1 MRKVQS
7 PLQNIIASHAAKI
20 AIIRRFAFHAHR
32 LLPRLE
38 RNTRLAKRAL
48 NVPLVLLDI
57 SDGSKITIARVA
69 GEGSAARRLALRERA
84 EGYVE
89 SILQTQTPLIFDQ
102 RSQQGQLQTHPVTQS
117 YGVAA
122 YIAVPILN
130 EQGIP
135 VGLLSALDERD
146 RVWNESDVATLHDC
160 AEMIAEIVSAEIA
173 TRNPSPVG
181 FLTQD
186 ALMAVSELLQEGIIV
201 ADRQDRLV
209 YANQRIVQLSG
220 YDSEELM
227 TSPTWCQLTQLEQE
241 LQAQNAHQQGQDNAR
256 YVLELVR
263 KDGKHWWAQVV
274 NKPLYDTIG
283 NPIGTIR
290 LFSDISEHQ
299 QLLKHTLQLQ
309 RQDIIGQITLGIT
322 HDFNNLLTIVLGSTQ
337 LAMMEASEDQQ
348 LYHDL
353 DEIYQAANR
362 ASRITRQILAFAR
375 NQSFEPSPVD
385 LNELMVDVSKLLRR
399 IIHSQIEIVPLID
412 PQASYVEADIG
423 YLEQL
428 LLNLALNARD
438 LMPQGG
444 KLFVETQALVE
455 QVPSS
460 QLQPAQ
466 PTKRYTGITIRSQA
480 QPSLGHFAEISN
492 DTLEHIQLRYSIAKH
507 ITEQHQGELESQQE
521 QHNIQYHIRLPIN
534 ESMSSF
540 EDQQA
545 SMRHLPRGTEHIL
558 VVEHEPS
565 MRRLLARLLS
575 ICDYEVQQAHNA
587 DDARQLLQQSQRP
600 FDLIVTDTSLPYIS
614 SQAFIRQ
621 LHSEQPQ
628 LKVLFTSSYHDNDS
642 ITRDYPSGQVMFL
655 AKPFLLNDLAYK
667 VRELLD
673 S

>member
-32 LLPRLE
+32 LLPSLE

-48 NVPLVLLDI
+48 NAPLVVLDI
-57 SDGSKITIARVA
+57 IDGSKLAIARVA
-69 GEGSAARRLALRERA
+69 GEGNTARRLALRERD

-89 SILQTQTPLIFDQ
+89 SILQTQTPLIVDQ
-102 RSQQGQLQTHPVTQS
+102 RNQQAQLLTHPVSLS

-122 YIAVPILN
+122 YIAVPIVS

-135 VGLLSALDERD
+135 VGLLVALDEHD
-146 RVWNESDVATLHDC
+146 RLWNESDVATLHDC
-160 AEMIAEIVSAEIA
+160 AEMIVEIVSAEIA
-173 TRNPSPVG
+173 SRNASPVG

-227 TSPTWCQLTQLEQE
+227 TSPTWSQLTQLEQD
-241 LQAQNAHQQGQDNAR
+241 LQAQRAHQQQGQDNAR

-263 KDGKHWWAQVV
+263 KDGSHWWAEVV

-283 NPIGTIR
+283 NPLGTIR
-290 LFSDISEHQ
+290 LFSDITEHQ
-299 QLLKHTLQLQ
+299 QLVKHTLQLQ

-337 LAMMEASEDQQ
+337 LAMMEVSEDQQ

-353 DEIYQAANR
+353 DEIYQATNR

-385 LNELMVDVSKLLRR
+385 INELMVDVAKLLRR
-399 IIHSQIEIVPLID
+399 IIYSQIEIIPLLD
-412 PQASYVEADIG
+412 PEASYIEGDIG

-444 KLFVETQALVE
+444 KLFLETHALAE
-455 QVPSS
+455 RTSLSESLDKP
-460 QLQPAQ
+460 
-466 PTKRYTGITIRSQA
+466 YMGITIRSQA
-480 QPSLGHFAEISN
+480 NHNLGHFAEISD
-492 DTLEHIQLRYSIAKH
+492 DTLEHIQLRFSIAKH
-507 ITEQHQGELESQQE
+507 ITEQHQGELSHSQD
-521 QHNIQYHIRLPIN
+521 QHQDMSYHIRLPIN
-534 ESMSSF
+534 ESMISL

-545 SMRHLPRGTEHIL
+545 SMRHLPRGKEHIL

-575 ICDYEVQQAHNA
+575 MCDYEVEQAHNA
-587 DDARQLLQQSQRP
+587 DDARQLLQQSQQP
-600 FDLIVTDTSLPYIS
+600 FDLIVTDTTLPYIS
-614 SQAFIRQ
+614 GQAFIRQ

-628 LKVLFTSSYHDNDS
+628 LKVLFTSSFHDNDS
-642 ITRDYPSGQVMFL
+642 LTRDYPSGKVMFL